1 LGCFYGQRRE
11 RFFQD
16 LELPTFEKLVKLKQ
30 GEHML
35 DLATGNGLVAQHLAA
50 LGGEVTATDAST
62 QMLEFAKNRM
72 TEDEASK
79 STYQIVD
86 VTNTEE
92 LNSLAHEAQ
101 KVRTSLQLR
110 STPLILLL
118 TGDAKR
124 HGFDVITLNMAIMDI
139 ATIEP
144 LATNL
149 PKLLKQDG
157 R

>member
-1 LGCFYGQRRE
+1 
-11 RFFQD
+11 
-16 LELPTFEKLVKLKQ
+16 
-30 GEHML
+30 
-35 DLATGNGLVAQHLAA
+35 
-50 LGGEVTATDAST
+50 
-62 QMLEFAKNRM
+62 
-72 TEDEASK
+72 
-79 STYQIVD
+79 